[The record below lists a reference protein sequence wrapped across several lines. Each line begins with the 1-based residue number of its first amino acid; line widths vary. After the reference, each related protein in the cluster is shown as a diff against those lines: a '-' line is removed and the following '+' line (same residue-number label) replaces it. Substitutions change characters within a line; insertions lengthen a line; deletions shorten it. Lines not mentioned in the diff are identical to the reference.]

1 MIRLLLLAILFFLA
15 YTFVLAVFR
24 LLTGRGPALPREK
37 TQHGEDMV
45 RDSECGI
52 YIPVGQALEKTVRGE
67 KHYFCSS
74 ECREAFRS
82 RNKE

>member
-15 YTFVLAVFR
+15 YTFFFAIFR
-24 LLTGRGPALPREK
+24 LFFGRGTALPREK
-37 TQHGEDMV
+37 TPHGEDMV

-52 YIPVGQALEKTVRGE
+52 YLPVGQALEKTVRGE

-74 ECREAFRS
+74 ECHEAFR
-82 RNKE
+82 RRK